1 MNKLKIIK
9 NLFCLRKTSGKL
21 IFFYEKNRVP
31 RVIIK
36 CLQSVLKF
44 TYLKGSCFGSDLL
57 KALNNDTLTQYLQ
70 ELSIPN
76 LLIFDEAEYFDGKEA
91 TQQELYKLF
100 RQRLDS
106 NKTTM
111 IISALNIEHFSDLYQ
126 KDLLDYLTLYK

>member
-9 NLFCLRKTSGKL
+9 NLFCLRKPSGKL

-44 TYLKGSCFGSDLL
+44 TYLTGSCFGSDLL
-57 KALNNDTLTQYLQ
+57 KALNNDTLSQYLQ
-70 ELSIPN
+70 ELSVPK
-76 LLIFDEAEYFDGKEA
+76 LLIFDKAEYFDGKEA

-106 NKTTM
+106 NKTTV

-126 KDLLDYLTLYK
+126 EDLLDYLTLYK

>member
-1 MNKLKIIK
+1 MNKLKIVK
-9 NLFCLRKTSGKL
+9 NLFSFRKTSGDL
-21 IFFYEKNRVP
+21 IFFYEKGRVP

-44 TYLKGSCFGSDLL
+44 TYLTGSCFGSDLL
-57 KALNNDTLTQYLQ
+57 KALNNNMLSQYLQ
-70 ELSIPN
+70 ELSIPK

-106 NKTTM
+106 NKTTV
-111 IISALNIEHFSDLYQ
+111 IISALNFEHFSDLFQ
-126 KDLLDYLTLYK
+126 EDLLDYLTLYK